1 MAPVRYND
9 RYFRIALAFIASHII
24 VMYNEPDTFF
34 EAVFTRSYWIGFAGS
49 FVIAILLTTYIHFVT
64 VRLDKTLDWKHHTLL
79 RLFRQSVF
87 GFFIPALAAFLL
99 AAGFFAYYRYN
110 ILETSYLSE
119 DYTIILLMLL
129 VLNVYYF
136 GINSYLLRDSR
147 DPEIVKG
154 YKEET
159 GTLASTAREV
169 LIVDTPTRSI
179 PVKLE
184 TAAYF
189 FILGGSVFMRT
200 TEMPSINDS
209 YRLDIPLKTLEG
221 MLDKRLF
228 FRINRQ
234 MIVNFNA
241 CKFYRPGRNK
251 TLELYPEPV
260 LYPSGAKIPSEH
272 QRLHIISEDRVAPF
286 KLWMDR

>member
-1 MAPVRYND
+1 
-9 RYFRIALAFIASHII
+9 
-24 VMYNEPDTFF
+24 MYNEPDTFF
-34 EAVFTRSYWIGFAGS
+34 EAVFTGSYWIGMAGS

-64 VRLDKTLDWKHHTLL
+64 VRLDKKLDWKHHAIL
-79 RLFRQSVF
+79 RLLWQSVF
-87 GFFIPALAAFLL
+87 GFFVPAFGAFLL
-99 AAGFFAYYRYN
+99 AAGFFAIYN
-110 ILETSYLSE
+110 INILKTTYLSE

-147 DPEIVKG
+147 EPDITTGENGEKG
-154 YKEET
+154 V
-159 GTLASTAREV
+159 SINPAREV

-179 PVKLE
+179 PVKLD

-189 FILGGSVFMRT
+189 FILGGAVFMRT

-241 CKFYRPGRNK
+241 CKFYRPGKNK
-251 TLELYPEPV
+251 TLELFPEPA
-260 LYPSGAKIPSEH
+260 LYASGAKIPTEH
-272 QRLHIISEDRVAPF
+272 ERLHIISEDRVAPF
-286 KLWMDR
+286 RLWMDR